1 MFVVMVLFCSALL
14 AADSTHYGLGF
25 CGWVLT
31 VISWLIVIMTF
42 PLSLCVCMKVS
53 NIMYRCMQVYVC
65 MSPWPS
71 GYAAVA
77 EWLAREREV
86 VSSISGRDNTV
97 G

>member
-1 MFVVMVLFCSALL
+1 MDQINEHSGYDSDYALL

-53 NIMYRCMQVYVC
+53 YSSSLQYVGPTGVC
-65 MSPWPS
+65 K
-71 GYAAVA
+71 Y
-77 EWLAREREV
+77 
-86 VSSISGRDNTV
+86 ISV
-97 G
+97 GPLLTQPII